1 MPGWSWVERVIA
13 ISDAVKRAAFCLKP
27 VCSRVRNEPCVLSS
41 VAHLAPRAR
50 RLVGLYAPRR
60 RHSDTIAPYMAAG
73 SAVCALTRSSGLSRQ
88 LVQSSREQG
97 MARMR
102 ARQMRIAMVVAS
114 KRWRSL
120 VSTAGEIG
128 WSAAAGNNAE
138 AALAAGT
145 VPTRDVAHA
154 QSEPALVGGQWGG
167 VVAVAVIIATI
178 VIVLTVTVG
187 ALPL

>member
-1 MPGWSWVERVIA
+1 
-13 ISDAVKRAAFCLKP
+13 
-27 VCSRVRNEPCVLSS
+27 
-41 VAHLAPRAR
+41 
-50 RLVGLYAPRR
+50 
-60 RHSDTIAPYMAAG
+60 
-73 SAVCALTRSSGLSRQ
+73 
-88 LVQSSREQG
+88 
-97 MARMR
+97 MR

-128 WSAAAGNNAE
+128 WSTAAGNNAE
-138 AALAAGT
+138 ATLAAGT